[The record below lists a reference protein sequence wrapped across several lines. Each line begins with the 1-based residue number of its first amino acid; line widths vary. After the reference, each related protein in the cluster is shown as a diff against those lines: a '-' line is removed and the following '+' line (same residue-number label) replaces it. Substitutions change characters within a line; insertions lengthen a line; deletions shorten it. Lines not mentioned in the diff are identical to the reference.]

1 MDSPDPQFRIG
12 VLAGGV
18 VLVAVI
24 TYLRFCGALSL
35 PSKPPPPTEPT
46 GTQRQLLAQGTSS
59 PGMYLDF
66 LARDASTAGVRV
78 PTLDEMGRKLA
89 YRVDDARHV
98 LELGKPGI
106 EVAGLRLH
114 VERSGDAVV
123 LAIQNLVGTDVAYEV
138 ATAPSIGAA
147 LCNGA
152 RPLPINAM
160 VIAKGSSETRT
171 ECVFRA
177 GISIVVTKVET
188 LEVGPLSSFYL
199 SEVPPTVVGIEERIA
214 RGHRGVDTKDPCSAV
229 SSQVV
234 RAGLERGDI
243 GWRDLV
249 DFYARH
255 RCQTY
260 QFPSSYRAFKSDGER
275 SIPAAE

>member
-1 MDSPDPQFRIG
+1 
-12 VLAGGV
+12 

-35 PSKPPPPTEPT
+35 PNKPPAPTAPT
-46 GTQRQLLAQGTSS
+46 GTQRQLLTQSTST

-66 LARDASTAGVRV
+66 LARDAASAGVRA
-78 PTLDEMGRKLA
+78 PTQDEMGRKLA

-98 LELGKPGI
+98 LELGKPAI

-123 LAIQNLVGTDVAYEV
+123 LAIQNLVGSDVAYEV
-138 ATAPSIGAA
+138 TTVPSIGSA
-147 LCNGA
+147 LCNSA

-160 VIAKGSSETRT
+160 VIAKGTSETRT
-171 ECVFRA
+171 ECVFRD

-188 LEVGPLSSFYL
+188 MEVGPLSSYYL
-199 SEVPPTVVGIEERIA
+199 SEVPPTLVGIEDRIA
-214 RGHRGVDTKDPCSAV
+214 RGHRGVDTKEPCSAV

-260 QFPSSYRAFKSDGER
+260 QFPSSYRAFKSDNAR
-275 SIPAAE
+275 PIPALD

>member
-1 MDSPDPQFRIG
+1 
-12 VLAGGV
+12 V
-18 VLVAVI
+18 VAV
-24 TYLRFCGALSL
+24 SL
-35 PSKPPPPTEPT
+35 
-46 GTQRQLLAQGTSS
+46 
-59 PGMYLDF
+59 
-66 LARDASTAGVRV
+66 RDAASAGVRV

-114 VERSGDAVV
+114 VEHSGDAVV
-123 LAIQNLVGTDVAYEV
+123 LAIQNLVGADVAYEV
-138 ATAPSIGAA
+138 TTSPSIGAA
-147 LCNGA
+147 LCNTA

-171 ECVFRA
+171 ECVFRNN
-177 GISIVVTKVET
+177 ISIVVTKVET
-188 LEVGPLSSFYL
+188 MEVGPLSSFYL
-199 SEVPPTVVGIEERIA
+199 SELPPTVVGIDERIA
-214 RGHRGVDTKDPCSAV
+214 RGHRGADTKDPCSAV
-229 SSQVV
+229 ISQVV

-260 QFPSSYRAFKSDGER
+260 QFPSSYRAFKVDGER
-275 SIPAAE
+275 PIPVGE

>member
-12 VLAGGV
+12 VLVGGV

-24 TYLRFCGALSL
+24 TYLRFCGPLSL
-35 PSKPPPPTEPT
+35 PEKPPAPTGPS
-46 GTQRQLLAQGTSS
+46 GTQRQLLTQSTSS
-59 PGMYLDF
+59 PSMYLDF
-66 LARDASTAGVRV
+66 LARDAASAGVRA
-78 PTLDEMGRKLA
+78 PTPDEMGRKLA

-98 LELGKPGI
+98 LELGKPAI

-123 LAIQNLVGTDVAYEV
+123 LAIQNLLDKDLAYEV
-138 ATAPSIGAA
+138 TTSPSIGTA
-147 LCNGA
+147 LCNSA

-160 VIAKGSSETRT
+160 VIAKGTTETRT
-171 ECVFRA
+171 ECVFRD

-188 LEVGPLSSFYL
+188 MEVGPLSSYYL
-199 SEVPPTVVGIEERIA
+199 SEVPPTLVGVDERIA
-214 RGHRGVDTKDPCSAV
+214 RGHHGVETKEPCSAV

-234 RAGLERGDI
+234 RSGLERGDI

-260 QFPSSYRAFKSDGER
+260 QFPSSYRAFKSDNER
-275 SIPAAE
+275 AIPAGG

>member
-12 VLAGGV
+12 VLVGGV

-35 PSKPPPPTEPT
+35 PGKPPAPTGPT
-46 GTQRQLLAQGTSS
+46 GTQRQLLTQTTAS
-59 PGMYLDF
+59 PSMYLDF
-66 LARDASTAGVRV
+66 LARDAANAGVRA
-78 PTLDEMGRKLA
+78 PKPDEMGRKLA

-98 LELGKPGI
+98 LELGKPAI

-114 VERSGDAVV
+114 VERNGDAVV
-123 LAIQNLVGTDVAYEV
+123 LAIQNLVDSDLAYEV
-138 ATAPSIGAA
+138 TTSPSIGTA
-147 LCNGA
+147 LCNSA

-160 VIAKGSSETRT
+160 VIAKGTSETRT
-171 ECVFRA
+171 ECVFRD

-188 LEVGPLSSFYL
+188 MEVGPLSSYYL
-199 SEVPPTVVGIEERIA
+199 SEVPPTLVGVEDRIA
-214 RGHRGVDTKDPCSAV
+214 RGHHGVETKEPCSAV

-234 RAGLERGDI
+234 RTGLERGDI

-260 QFPSSYRAFKSDGER
+260 QFPSSYRAFKSDNER
-275 SIPAAE
+275 PIPAAD

>member
-12 VLAGGV
+12 VLVGGV

-35 PSKPPPPTEPT
+35 PTKPPAPTGPT
-46 GTQRQLLAQGTSS
+46 GTQRQLLTQSTSS
-59 PGMYLDF
+59 PSMYLDF
-66 LARDASTAGVRV
+66 LARDAASAGVRV
-78 PTLDEMGRKLA
+78 PTQDEMGRKLA

-98 LELGKPGI
+98 LELGKPAI
-106 EVAGLRLH
+106 ELAGLRLH
-114 VERSGDAVV
+114 VERSGDTVV
-123 LAIQNLVGTDVAYEV
+123 LAIQNLVDKDLAYEV
-138 ATAPSIGAA
+138 TTAPSIGTA
-147 LCNGA
+147 LCNSA

-160 VIAKGSSETRT
+160 VIAKGTSETRT
-171 ECVFRA
+171 ECVFRD

-188 LEVGPLSSFYL
+188 MEVGPLSSYYL
-199 SEVPPTVVGIEERIA
+199 SEVPPTLVGIDERIA
-214 RGHRGVDTKDPCSAV
+214 RGHHGVETKEPCSAV

-234 RAGLERGDI
+234 RTGLERGDI

-260 QFPSSYRAFKSDGER
+260 QFPSSYRAFKSDNER
-275 SIPAAE
+275 PIPAGG

>member
-1 MDSPDPQFRIG
+1 
-12 VLAGGV
+12 
-18 VLVAVI
+18 
-24 TYLRFCGALSL
+24 
-35 PSKPPPPTEPT
+35 
-46 GTQRQLLAQGTSS
+46 
-59 PGMYLDF
+59 MYLDF
-66 LARDASTAGVRV
+66 LARDAATAGVRV

-98 LELGKPGI
+98 LELGKPAI

-123 LAIQNLVGTDVAYEV
+123 LAIQNLVGSDVAYEV
-138 ATAPSIGAA
+138 TTSPSIGGA

-171 ECVFRA
+171 ECVFRD

-188 LEVGPLSSFYL
+188 MEVGPLSSFYL
-199 SEVPPTVVGIEERIA
+199 SEVPPTVVGVDERIA
-214 RGHRGVDTKDPCSAV
+214 RGHRGADTKEPCSAV

-275 SIPAAE
+275 AIPAAE

>member
-1 MDSPDPQFRIG
+1 MDSPDPQFRVG

-24 TYLRFCGALSL
+24 TYLRFCGAMSL
-35 PSKPPPPTEPT
+35 PTKPEAPTGPT
-46 GTQRQLLAQGTSS
+46 GTQRQLLTRSTST

-66 LARDASTAGVRV
+66 LARDAASAGVRTPSV
-78 PTLDEMGRKLA
+78 EQMGRKLP

-98 LELGKPGI
+98 LELGKPAV

-123 LAIQNLVGTDVAYEV
+123 LAIQNLVGSDVAYEV
-138 ATAPSIGAA
+138 TTVPSIGIGT
-147 LCNGA
+147 CNSV
-152 RPLPINAM
+152 RPLPFNAM
-160 VIAKGSSETRT
+160 VIAKGTSETRT
-171 ECVFRA
+171 ECGFRD

-188 LEVGPLSSFYL
+188 MEVGPLSSYYL
-199 SEVPPTVVGIEERIA
+199 SEVPPTLVGIDDRIA
-214 RGHRGVDTKDPCSAV
+214 RGHHGVETKEPCSAV

-260 QFPSSYRAFKSDGER
+260 QFPASYRAFRSDGER
-275 SIPAAE
+275 PIPAGD

>member
-1 MDSPDPQFRIG
+1 
-12 VLAGGV
+12 
-18 VLVAVI
+18 
-24 TYLRFCGALSL
+24 
-35 PSKPPPPTEPT
+35 
-46 GTQRQLLAQGTSS
+46 
-59 PGMYLDF
+59 MYLDF
-66 LARDASTAGVRV
+66 LARDAATAGVRT

-114 VERSGDAVV
+114 VERSGDVVV
-123 LAIQNLVGTDVAYEV
+123 LVIQNLVGADVAYEV
-138 ATAPSIGAA
+138 TTSPTVGAA
-147 LCNGA
+147 LCNQA

-171 ECVFRA
+171 ECVFRD

-188 LEVGPLSSFYL
+188 MEVGPLSSFYL
-199 SEVPPTVVGIEERIA
+199 SEVPPTVVGVEERIA
-214 RGHRGVDTKDPCSAV
+214 RGHRRADTKEPCSAV

-275 SIPAAE
+275 AIPAAD